1 MELITN
7 IFYFFMGVCL
17 GVFFSAPSGSR
28 ARRWSKDAIIWVSG
42 GSSLSYAATTWAISF
57 AALHYCDDT
66 CDAFLTSKIDD
77 FTRKMESINRV
88 LRPSR
93 TDAP

>member
-28 ARRWSKDAIIWVSG
+28 ARRWSKDAIIWVSIG
-42 GSSLSYAATTWAISF
+42 MGAVVLF
-57 AALHYCDDT
+57 VVALHYCDDT
-66 CDAFLTSKIDD
+66 CDAFLTSKIND